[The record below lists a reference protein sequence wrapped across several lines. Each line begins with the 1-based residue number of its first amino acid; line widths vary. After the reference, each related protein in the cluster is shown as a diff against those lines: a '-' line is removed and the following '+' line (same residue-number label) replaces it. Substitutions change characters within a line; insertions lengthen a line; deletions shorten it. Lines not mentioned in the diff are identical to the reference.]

1 MNPLAST
8 KCAGRL
14 LMALTAITSILL
26 MAACGSNGGTIPPLG
41 GGYTK
46 ASLTGQ
52 YVIAQTGTA
61 FNSQGTAL
69 QPFSETIVFTADGKG
84 NLNITADD
92 GDQGGATF
100 ALTSAVSGLY
110 SISSDGTGA
119 LQINYSSTS
128 QANYAITMIDDSHF
142 YVIEQD
148 TGATSS
154 GLGEIQNKAAFT
166 APPSGSFVFKA
177 HNINTSSRV
186 GGIAIAGGAITG
198 NEDFLT
204 YGSLSPG
211 TQPIA
216 STISMSTPDSNGRGT
231 FTLSDGT
238 SFNYYVVSSSKFH
251 FVSNIGSLEIGQAET
266 QTAPAGGFSVAT
278 LAAGTSYVFG
288 SSGDTSNVAGI
299 HSAGV
304 FTTDGNGHIEA
315 GNSTTTPGAVDY
327 VQDFIVNP
335 NLPFTVSG
343 GIYTLATNGRG
354 QISLTL
360 SGGAISPQIFWMV
373 NGTYAYFLANNTA
386 AVEDGTFSLQ
396 QGGPFTTLSNQAAF
410 VMDGVDTSFKDRV
423 GGFQPTSGG
432 FNWNQAA
439 NAFDPT
445 LGVFTPTITGTNG
458 TYTVSANGRVAAV
471 VNGVTLNGV
480 TPGVVFYLSSPS
492 TGFMVQE
499 DSADIGGAFAQ
510 QASQ

>member
-8 KCAGRL
+8 KYARRL
-14 LMALTAITSILL
+14 LMALAAMTSVLL
-26 MAACGSNGGTIPPLG
+26 MVGCGSSGNPIIPPLG
-41 GGYTK
+41 GGYTN
-46 ASLTGQ
+46 ASLKGQ

-61 FNSQGTAL
+61 INSTGTAL
-69 QPFSETIVFTADGKG
+69 EPFSEAIVFKADGNG
-84 NLNITADD
+84 NLSITADD
-92 GDQGGATF
+92 GDQGGAVF
-100 ALTSAVSGLY
+100 PPLTSAVSGLY
-110 SISSDGTGA
+110 SINKDGTGT

-128 QANYAITMIDDSHF
+128 QANYAIAMIDDSHF

-148 TGATSS
+148 AGATSS
-154 GLGEIQNKAAFT
+154 GLGEIQNTAAFT

-216 STISMSTPDSNGRGT
+216 STISMSTPDANGRGT
-231 FTLSDGT
+231 VTLSDGT

-251 FVSNIGSLEIGQAET
+251 FVSNIGSLEIGQAEA
-266 QTAPAGGFSVAT
+266 QTVPAGGFSVAT
-278 LAAGTSYVFG
+278 LATGTSYVFG
-288 SSGDTSNVAGI
+288 SSGDTSNPLGI

-304 FTTDGNGHIEA
+304 FTTDGNGNIT
-315 GNSTTTPGAVDY
+315 GGAVDY
-327 VQDFIVNP
+327 VQDASLNS
-335 NLPFTVSG
+335 NLAVSG
-343 GIYTLATNGRG
+343 GTYTLASNGRG
-354 QISLTL
+354 QINLTL
-360 SGGAISPQIFWMV
+360 TGGTISPQIFWML
-373 NGTYAYFLANNTA
+373 NGSYAYFLADNTA

-396 QGGPFTTLSNQAAF
+396 QGAPFTALSSQAAF
-410 VMDGVDTSFKDRV
+410 VMDGFDVSFKDRV
-423 GGFQPTSGG
+423 GVFQPTSGG

-439 NAFDPT
+439 NAFSPN
-445 LGVFTPTITGTNG
+445 LGAFTPSATGTNG
-458 TYTVSANGRVAAV
+458 TYTVSANGRVAVV
-471 VNGVTLNGV
+471 VNNV
-480 TPGVVFYLSSPS
+480 TPALVFYLSSAS

-499 DSADIGGAFAQ
+499 DGADIGGVFSQ